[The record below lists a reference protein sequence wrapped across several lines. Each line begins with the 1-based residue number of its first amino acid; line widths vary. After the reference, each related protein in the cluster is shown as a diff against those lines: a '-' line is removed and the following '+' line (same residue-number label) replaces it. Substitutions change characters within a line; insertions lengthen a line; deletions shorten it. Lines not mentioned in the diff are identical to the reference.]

1 MTVRGRQ
8 LSPAQHTLYSQ
19 QRLFPDDPAYN
30 LGFLYRV
37 RGDLDSERLRRAG
50 ELMAARAVPLNEYFV
65 ERDGTVSAEYD
76 PDNHYAV
83 ELDRRTGDAAARLTA
98 EISAE
103 LDRPIPM
110 DRWPLY
116 SARMVQDDTSTYV
129 VLIASHL
136 VADALT
142 FYNLITDLGK
152 LYGDLDFIPPGGELL
167 PLPPAADPDRAR
179 AAVTYFR
186 SNFVA
191 LETLS
196 TPEWEGDRQR
206 DGQLPGEHVTM
217 DLGPDLSAAVHAAVK
232 ELKVGKVAFFL
243 AVHLLVLGCLTASA
257 RVTTAFPLANR
268 RRDRKLLR
276 AYGYHVNTL
285 PLSIDLD
292 EYETFDELCAGVQ
305 ERIDA
310 LVAFEDIS
318 LGAHAREIFDHPA
331 AAVSRPSSSFTFYRQ
346 KLSLRIPGCE
356 FTPIPL
362 PRARLICP
370 FVANVEQHDRG
381 YTYYIQSSSRVADSR
396 PQDVLRAVLTHIAG
410 QPRTR
415 LDAVPWLGAR
425 ELAELREQAGTRV
438 EPPAHQ
444 TITHAFEEQ
453 ARRTPDAVAVS
464 YEGVTLTYAEL
475 NRRADRL
482 AAWIDAE
489 LPGDFTGIAMQ
500 RSPELITTILAVLKS
515 GRAYVPI
522 DPAAP
527 AHRVEAIVSQFD
539 SLHVLTDSTDLPTVA
554 ALRCH
559 DVHAAIR
566 AAAANPAPFQ
576 PAAGRP
582 AYVIFTSGSTGTPK
596 GVVVTHAN
604 VLRLFTATARE
615 IDFGADDVWSLFHS
629 YAFDF
634 AVWEMFGALL
644 HGGRLEIVPEWTR
657 RSPADFAVFLAER
670 GVTVLSQTPSAFR
683 ALSAVLTPALA
694 DELAVRTVVFGGEAL
709 QFETLAPWVERYGH
723 RAELINMYG
732 ITETTVHAT
741 AHRVTPGD
749 LKSQRPSVIG
759 RALDDLRI
767 TLVDTALR
775 PVPDGVAGEILI
787 AGPGV
792 SNGYLNQPGLT
803 AERFL
808 RPPFADEIH
817 YRSGDLARRETDGT
831 LIYLGRMDQ
840 QIQLRGV
847 RIELGEVEA
856 ALSAHDG
863 VGACAVR
870 LDGRDADAPELVAF
884 IVATTRGSGDDG
896 TSVTVTDAEL
906 RLHLRDRLPAAMRPT
921 RFVRTEQLP
930 LTVNGKLDD
939 ACLPWPE
946 PLEPDN
952 NATEITAAAA
962 STPAETVRNAWSK
975 VLGRTDFS
983 DAESFFDAGGTSIQL
998 VQLLEEL
1005 RAGCPHPDHLEMVD
1019 LFEFTTVQAQAAHLA
1034 TLL

>member
-1 MTVRGRQ
+1 MTVRGRR
-8 LSPAQHTLYSQ
+8 LSPTQHTLYSQ
-19 QRLFPDDPAYN
+19 QRLFPEDPAYN
-30 LGFLYRV
+30 VGFLYRV

-76 PDNHYAV
+76 PDNHYRV
-83 ELDRRTGDAAARLTA
+83 ELDRRTGDAAAQLTA

-129 VLIASHL
+129 VLIASHM

-152 LYGDLDFIPPGGELL
+152 LYGDLDFVPPGGELL
-167 PLPPAADPDRAR
+167 PLPPAADPEQAR

-186 SNFVA
+186 SNFGA

-196 TPEWEGDRQR
+196 TPDWEVDRQR

-217 DLGPDLSAAVHAAVK
+217 DLGPELSAGVHAAAK
-232 ELKVGKVAFFL
+232 ELKAGKVAFFL
-243 AVHLLVLGCLTASA
+243 AVHLLVLGCLTASS

-292 EYETFDELCAGVQ
+292 EYETFDQLCAGVQ

-396 PQDVLRAVLTHIAG
+396 PQDVLRAVLSHIAG

-415 LDAVPWLGAR
+415 LDAVPWLGAH

-453 ARRTPDAVAVS
+453 ARRTPEAVAVS

-475 NRRADRL
+475 NHRADRL

-500 RSPELITTILAVLKS
+500 RSPELITTILAVLKA

-527 AHRVEAIVSQFD
+527 AQRVEAIVSQFD
-539 SLHVLTDSTDLPTVA
+539 SLHVLTDSTDLPAVA

-559 DVHAAIR
+559 DVHAAGR
-566 AAAANPAPFQ
+566 AAAANPAPFR

-657 RSPADFAVFLAER
+657 RSPADFAAFLAER

-683 ALSAVLTPALA
+683 TLSAALTPALA

-709 QFETLAPWVERYGH
+709 RFETLAPWVERYGH

-792 SNGYLNQPGLT
+792 SNGYLNQPELT
-803 AERFL
+803 AERFP

-817 YRSGDLARRETDGT
+817 YRSGDLARREANGT
-831 LIYLGRMDQ
+831 LIYLGRMDR

-856 ALSAHDG
+856 ALLTHPA
-863 VGACAVR
+863 VRECAVR
-870 LDGRDADAPELVAF
+870 LDERRPDTPELVAF
-884 IVATTRGSGDDG
+884 LTGS
-896 TSVTVTDAEL
+896 TATDADL

-939 ACLPWPE
+939 ARLPWPE
-946 PLEPDN
+946 LLEPDN
-952 NATEITAAAA
+952 NGTEITAAA
-962 STPAETVRNAWSK
+962 STPAEMVRNAWSK
-975 VLGRTDFS
+975 VLGRTDFG

-1019 LFEFTTVQAQAAHLA
+1019 LFEFTTVRAQSAHLA